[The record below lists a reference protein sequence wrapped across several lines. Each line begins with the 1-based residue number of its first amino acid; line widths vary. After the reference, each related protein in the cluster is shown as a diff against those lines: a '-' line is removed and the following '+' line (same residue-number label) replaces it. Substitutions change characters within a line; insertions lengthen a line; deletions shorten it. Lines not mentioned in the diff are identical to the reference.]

1 MSLELC
7 IDGSFSSL
15 NYLLSSGLQ
24 SIELVVCAVVIGQD
38 LLWRSIREMCKVC
51 GNVPM

>member
-7 IDGSFSSL
+7 IDESFSSL

-38 LLWRSIREMCKVC
+38 LLWSIRKICKVC

>member
-1 MSLELC
+1 MYLELC

-24 SIELVVCAVVIGQD
+24 SIELVVCGVVIGQD
-38 LLWRSIREMCKVC
+38 LLWRSIREKCKVC
-51 GNVPM
+51 GNVPR